1 MTEERPKLTRTISTL
16 RLSTLL
22 APVANQEVD
31 TPDETGPEDPKYRCP
46 HGSDIPLEADFAVSV
61 VMSTNEAIDEITQ
74 HLVKMSEHVHDM
86 GGNGVPLKLSKD
98 VYDCLKKRLDTK
110 LNNFYG
116 IARTAAKRCHAD

>member
-22 APVANQEVD
+22 APVANQVD

-61 VMSTNEAIDEITQ
+61 VDMTNEAIAAVDKV
-74 HLVKMSEHVHDM
+74 LLKMTEVVHDIAA
-86 GGNGVPLKLSKD
+86 NGVPIKLLKDL
-98 VYDCLKKRLDTK
+98 YDCLKKRLDTK
-110 LNNFYG
+110 LHHLYG
-116 IARTAAKRCHAD
+116 VARTAAKRVHQD

>member
-22 APVANQEVD
+22 APVANQVD

-46 HGSDIPLEADFAVSV
+46 HGSDIPLEADFAVTV
-61 VMSTNEAIDEITQ
+61 VMSTNEAIAAIDK

-86 GGNGVPLKLSKD
+86 GVNGVPLKLSKD